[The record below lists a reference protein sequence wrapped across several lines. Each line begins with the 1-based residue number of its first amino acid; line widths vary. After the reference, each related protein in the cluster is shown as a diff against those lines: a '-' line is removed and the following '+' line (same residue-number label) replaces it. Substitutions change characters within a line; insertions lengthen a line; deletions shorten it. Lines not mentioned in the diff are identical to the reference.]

1 MWTTLRNEKE
11 LDSETCGDEREV
23 SMIAPRFL
31 FGRLRGQVPLL
42 EMEDEEVKVEG
53 SGHRSCANSIGVSKS
68 GPRQGLKK

>member
-11 LDSETCGDEREV
+11 LDSETCGDEREM